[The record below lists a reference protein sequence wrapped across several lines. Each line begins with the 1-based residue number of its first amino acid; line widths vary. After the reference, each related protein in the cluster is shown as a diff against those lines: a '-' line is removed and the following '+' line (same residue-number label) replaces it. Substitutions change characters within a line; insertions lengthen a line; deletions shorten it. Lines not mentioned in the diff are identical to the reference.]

1 MALKPCQNCG
11 EEVSQ
16 RYASK
21 YKSDYWLCSDCREF
35 EKEPPRLKEM
45 EQQLNE
51 LIITTTN
58 TIEGKEIVK
67 YIDVISA
74 EIIEGLSILKD
85 IGAGLADVFG
95 GSASSYQKALD
106 KMKEVAIIK
115 LKEKAF
121 NLGANAIV
129 GIDLDYG
136 ELKGSMLMLVVN
148 GTAVVAE

>member
-1 MALKPCQNCG
+1 MALKPCENCG
-11 EEVSQ
+11 EEVKQ

-21 YKSDYWLCSDCREF
+21 YQSDYWLCSDCKET
-35 EKEPPRLKEM
+35 EKEPPSLREM
-45 EQQLNE
+45 ETKLKE

-58 TIEGKEIVK
+58 TIEGKRIVK
-67 YIDVISA
+67 YVDVISA

-85 IGAGLADVFG
+85 IGAGLSDVFG

-106 KMKEVAIIK
+106 NMKEVAIIK
-115 LKEKAF
+115 LKEKAA
-121 NLGANAIV
+121 NIGANAII

-148 GTAVVAE
+148 GTAVIAE